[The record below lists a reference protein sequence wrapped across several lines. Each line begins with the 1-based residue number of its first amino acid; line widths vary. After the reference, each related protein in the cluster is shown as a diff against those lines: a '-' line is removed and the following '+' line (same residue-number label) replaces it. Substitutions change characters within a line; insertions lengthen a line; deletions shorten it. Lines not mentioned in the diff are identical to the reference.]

1 MQRIFLTLAT
11 AVVLFCLITLS
22 HPSSMHAQTAAPKTY
37 TTNCVLCHAAD
48 GSGSSPSGK
57 ALKAKDLGSK
67 EVQAKSDEDL
77 AEVITKGKGKMPAFG
92 NKLKPEQIKELAAY
106 IRTLKKT

>member
-11 AVVLFCLITLS
+11 GAMLCCLITLS
-22 HPSSMHAQTAAPKTY
+22 YPSRLHAQTAAPKSY
-37 TTNCVLCHAAD
+37 ATNCVLCHAAD

-92 NKLKPEQIKELAAY
+92 NKLKPEQIKELTAY
-106 IRTLKKT
+106 IRTLKKS